1 MRLILSLIF
10 LMTCTLVKSQ
20 NSETYELSGIR
31 KYTYNEKGERSQKL
45 SFDAENTPTKKVT
58 YFYDN
63 RGNKIRTE
71 KRLANDSLL
80 AVYKYE
86 FNEANQK
93 VNSEKTDILRHK
105 KTRKLYY
112 YNDLGQNIRTEHY
125 AKTKLMK
132 KVCYAYNTF
141 GDQIEYAVYKAN
153 GEKES
158 IFYTENKYNESDH
171 VDEKIRRD
179 GEGKLVKKNRY
190 DYNKALLID
199 TSFAYYYTGRR
210 SDSKRVYEYDQQGR
224 KIGSLKYTAKKAKH

>member
-1 MRLILSLIF
+1 MRLLLSLI
-10 LMTCTLVKSQ
+10 LLITCTLVKSQ

-31 KYTYNEKGERSQKL
+31 KYTYNEKGERSHKL
-45 SFDAENTPTKKVT
+45 SYDTDNNLTKKVT

-63 RGNKIRTE
+63 RGHKIRTE

-80 AVYKYE
+80 AIYKYE

-93 VNSEKTDILRHK
+93 VNSEKTDIIRHK

-112 YNDLGQNIRTEHY
+112 YNNLGQNIVTEYY
-125 AKTKLMK
+125 AKTKLIK

-141 GDQIEYAVYKAN
+141 GNQIEYAVYKAN
-153 GEKES
+153 GERES

-179 GEGKLVKKNRY
+179 GEGKIVKKNRY
-190 DYNKALLID
+190 DYNKNLLIN

-210 SDSKRVYEYDQQGR
+210 SNSKRVYEYDQQGR
-224 KIGSLKYTAKKAKH
+224 KIESLKYTAKKAKH

>member
-1 MRLILSLIF
+1 M
-10 LMTCTLVKSQ
+10 MTCTLVKSQ

-45 SFDAENTPTKKVT
+45 SYDSENNLTKKVT

-63 RGNKIRTE
+63 RGHKIRTE
-71 KRLANDSLL
+71 KRLAKGSLL

-93 VNSEKTDILRHK
+93 VNSEKADILRHK

-125 AKTKLMK
+125 AKTKLIK

-141 GDQIEYAVYKAN
+141 GDQIEYAVCKAN

-158 IFYTENKYNESDH
+158 IFYIENKYNESDH

-179 GEGKLVKKNRY
+179 EEGKLVKKNRY
-190 DYNKALLID
+190 AYNKALLVE
-199 TSFAYYYTGRR
+199 TSFAYYYTGKRLNT
-210 SDSKRVYEYDQQGR
+210 KRVYEYDQQGR
-224 KIGSLKYTAKKAKH
+224 KIGSLKYTAKKLRH